1 MPMSADREIAVDY
14 LARVEGEGAMY
25 LKLRDDEV
33 IDLKFKIFEPPRFFE
48 AFLRGRKFSEAP
60 DITARICGICPIAY
74 QMSSCNAMEHA
85 AGVHVAGQLAA
96 LRRLIYC
103 GEWIESHALHVYF
116 LHAPDFLGYNSAID
130 MAKDFPEQV
139 QMGLRLKKV
148 GNQIMIL
155 LGGREI
161 HPINLR
167 VGGFYRVP
175 TKRELESLVPEL
187 EWALDAAV
195 NTARWVAEFPFP
207 EFERDYEFVALQ
219 HPEEYAIHQGR
230 IVSNGGL
237 DIAVDEWEEHF
248 EETQVEWS
256 NALHARLRE
265 RGSYHVGPMARYSL
279 NSDQLTPTAK
289 RAAEDAGLGP
299 VCTNP
304 FRSIVVRAVEIA
316 FACEEALR
324 LIDAYERP
332 TEPFVPVEPNGRVG
346 YGASEAPR
354 GILYHRYEV
363 DEEGLIADA
372 HIVPPTSQNQLS
384 IEDDLKAY
392 VPGHA
397 HLSDEQLQ
405 WQLEQAIRNYDPCI
419 SCATHFLDLTVERDA
434 AGS

>member
-1 MPMSADREIAVDY
+1 MSTEREIAVDY

-48 AFLRGRKFSEAP
+48 AFLRGRRFSEAP
-60 DITARICGICPIAY
+60 DITARICGICPVAY
-74 QMSSCNAMEHA
+74 QMSSCNAMEHG
-85 AGVHVAGQLAA
+85 AGVQVVGQLGA

-139 QMGLRLKKV
+139 QIGLRLKKV
-148 GNQIMIL
+148 GNQIMTL

-161 HPINLR
+161 HPINVR
-167 VGGFYRVP
+167 VGGFYRIP
-175 TKRELESLVPEL
+175 TKRELETLVPDL

-195 NTARWVAEFPFP
+195 NTAKWVAGFPFP
-207 EFERDYEFVALQ
+207 EFERDYEYVALQ
-219 HPEEYAIHQGR
+219 HPDEYAIHQGR
-230 IVSNGGL
+230 IVSNRGL
-237 DIAVDEWEEHF
+237 DIAVDEWPQHF

-256 NALHARLRE
+256 NALHAHLKE

-279 NSDQLTPTAK
+279 NSDQLTPAAK
-289 RAAEDAGLGP
+289 KAAEDTGLGP
-299 VCTNP
+299 TCTNP

-332 TEPFVPVEPNGRVG
+332 HEPFVPVEPNGSVG
-346 YGASEAPR
+346 HGASEAPR

-397 HLSDEQLQ
+397 HLPDEQLQ

-419 SCATHFLDLTVERDA
+419 SCATHFLDLTVEREA
-434 AGS
+434 PGS